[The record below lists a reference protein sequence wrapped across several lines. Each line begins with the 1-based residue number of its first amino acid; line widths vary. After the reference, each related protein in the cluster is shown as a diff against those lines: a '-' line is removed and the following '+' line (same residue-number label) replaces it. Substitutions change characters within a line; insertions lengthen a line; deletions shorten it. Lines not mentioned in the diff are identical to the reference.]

1 MSKEV
6 YTLNPYKQV
15 LLSEKD
21 YLELAAK
28 ANANEELIKQ
38 KAQELYQMDGIATLA
53 IILDV
58 CAGGN
63 FREYAK
69 VKVNRPNLI
78 QSSSLGRLPDE
89 SIRRIQDESLALV
102 KEWYA
107 ENVTPIEEQK
117 AELKRLTSR
126 AKFWWKLFLTIVIVG
141 ALSGI
146 IDRLVFYL
154 LK

>member
-1 MSKEV
+1 MPKEV
-6 YTLNPYKQV
+6 YTLNPYNQV
-15 LLSEKD
+15 LLSEND
-21 YLELAAK
+21 YMELAAK
-28 ANANEELIKQ
+28 ANANEKLIKQ
-38 KAQELYQMDGIATLA
+38 KARELYERDGIATLS
-53 IILDV
+53 IVLDV
-58 CAGGN
+58 CTGGN

-69 VKVNRPNLI
+69 VKIDKPCLI

-107 ENVTPIEEQK
+107 ENVTPIDEQK
-117 AELKRLTSR
+117 AELKRLTFR

-141 ALSGI
+141 TLSGI